1 MRPSVERS
9 RDYIG
14 FDRGFGD
21 VAWAV
26 QVPVNVPVNPSAATS
41 PKKTAPEAPALKT
54 GNDISLYAIPR
65 THLRSQA

>member
-26 QVPVNVPVNPSAATS
+26 QVPVNVPRQSIRRDVAQENGAGSTCI
-41 PKKTAPEAPALKT
+41 K
-54 GNDISLYAIPR
+54 NR
-65 THLRSQA
+65 Q